1 MPRAVRVV
9 KTTVRLP
16 EALWEAAKIRAVE
29 ERRDFQSLVIAA
41 LDAYLARPS
50 PTKKRRPSR

>member
-1 MPRAVRVV
+1 MPRAPVRVV

-16 EALWEAAKIRAVE
+16 EALWEKAKIRAVE
-29 ERRDFQSLVIAA
+29 ERQDFQSLVIAA

-50 PTKKRRPSR
+50 PTKKRRA